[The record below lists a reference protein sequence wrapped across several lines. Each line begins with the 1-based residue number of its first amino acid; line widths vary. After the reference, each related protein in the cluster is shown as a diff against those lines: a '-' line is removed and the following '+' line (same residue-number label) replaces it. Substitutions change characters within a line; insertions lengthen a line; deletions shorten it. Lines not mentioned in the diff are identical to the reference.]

1 MDKSIILLGLKKSCV
16 VMHGLAF
23 SFKEEKTRSE
33 TLSLV
38 NCISEAIKFIEQTE
52 SIAGQGV
59 GFSQIIPPPT
69 AIITKTKI

>member
-1 MDKSIILLGLKKSCV
+1 MDKGVIILGLKKSCIV
-16 VMHGLAF
+16 LHGLAF

-52 SIAGQGV
+52 STAGQGAV
-59 GFSQIIPPPT
+59 FPISPPPT
-69 AIITKTKI
+69 VKDNKN